1 MAFYQMDSSAL
12 VKRYL
17 REPGSAFVRTI
28 CRPGT
33 QHFVGLVR
41 VTIVEVAGALARKH
55 REGDISRQERDAA
68 LLTQAHPLRAYDAI
82 QVAAALIVHG
92 HLVGDGLPPPIFVSA
107 DDRLCAVATAEGLQ
121 AVDPKAHP

>member
-17 REPGSAFVRTI
+17 REPGSAFVRSI

-68 LLTQAHPLRAYDAI
+68 LEMFLVDCRSEYHVLEVGASLVER
-82 QVAAALIVHG
+82 AAL
-92 HLVGDGLPPPIFVSA
+92 L
-107 DDRLCAVATAEGLQ
+107 T
-121 AVDPKAHP
+121 